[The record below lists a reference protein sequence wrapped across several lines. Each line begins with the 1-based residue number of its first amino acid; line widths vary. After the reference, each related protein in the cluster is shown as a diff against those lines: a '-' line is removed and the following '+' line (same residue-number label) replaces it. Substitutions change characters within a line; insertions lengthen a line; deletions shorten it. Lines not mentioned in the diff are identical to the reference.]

1 MVNTGGQAVIR
12 ATNTPETSIRRIRT
26 VGIALGGGG
35 ARGLAHI
42 PMLEAL
48 DELGVRPTILAGT
61 SMGAIFAAAY
71 ASGLSGREIHEAT
84 TETLR
89 DRRGVLRK
97 LLEARAGRLSD
108 LFSRFANP
116 VLIDPVAFCDLFLPE
131 AVALTFAECSI
142 PLKVIAADFY
152 GRKETLFES
161 GSVRKAV
168 AASIAIP
175 GLIRPVEHE
184 GRLLIDG
191 GAVNPVPFDHLQ
203 GLAEIIVAVDVTGG
217 PIATTPSSPPGPW
230 DTLLGATQ
238 VMQHAIIEAKLTQ
251 VRPDILIRPNVDLF
265 RALDF
270 FQASVI
276 LRLSLPAKEE
286 LKRKLGVLL
295 DIG

>member
-1 MVNTGGQAVIR
+1 MTRTDVGQELGGDAKG
-12 ATNTPETSIRRIRT
+12 T
-26 VGIALGGGG
+26 VAIALGGGG

-42 PMLEAL
+42 LMLEAL
-48 DELGVRPTILAGT
+48 DELGVRPSALAGT

-84 TETLR
+84 AETLR

-97 LLEARAGRLSD
+97 LIEARAGRLTD
-108 LFSRFANP
+108 FFARLGNP

-131 AVALTFAECSI
+131 AVAVTFSECSI
-142 PLKVIAADFY
+142 PLKVIATDFF
-152 GRKETLFES
+152 GRKETVFES

-175 GLIRPVEHE
+175 GLISPVEHE

-191 GAVNPVPFDHLQ
+191 GAVNPLPFDHVA
-203 GLAEIIVAVDVTGG
+203 GLADIIIAVDVTGG
-217 PIATTPSSPPGPW
+217 PTLAAKPAPPGPW
-230 DTLLGATQ
+230 ETLFGATQ
-238 VMQHAIIEAKLTQ
+238 VMQHAIIEAKMMQ
-251 VRPDILIRPNVDLF
+251 MRPNILIRPNVDMF

-276 LRLSLPAKEE
+276 LRLCLPAKEE
-286 LKRKLGVLL
+286 LKRRLGELL
-295 DIG
+295 EGG